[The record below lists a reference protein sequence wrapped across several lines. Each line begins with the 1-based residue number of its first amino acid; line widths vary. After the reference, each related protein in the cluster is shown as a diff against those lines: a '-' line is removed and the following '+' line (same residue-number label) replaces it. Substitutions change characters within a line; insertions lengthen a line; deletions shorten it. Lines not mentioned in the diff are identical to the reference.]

1 MKITNVF
8 KCSQSSD
15 TSHSTPQRSFIRST
29 SVIISFSRFDQVI
42 RSSHCSNSLIQSLQG
57 ITAISTDIETSQRP
71 KDIEDLIILSHYN
84 AKDDQTR
91 VNTSLE
97 SPENTRV
104 RLPKLPISSSTAGV
118 ELPFETLCSRAR
130 RQPKRRSIYQDELI
144 QPKKRI
150 WRHK

>member
-1 MKITNVF
+1 M
-8 KCSQSSD
+8 
-15 TSHSTPQRSFIRST
+15 
-29 SVIISFSRFDQVI
+29 
-42 RSSHCSNSLIQSLQG
+42 
-57 ITAISTDIETSQRP
+57 TAVSTDIGTSQKP
-71 KDIEDLIILSHYN
+71 KDTEDVIILGHYN
-84 AKDDQTR
+84 VKDDQTR

-150 WRHK
+150 RRHK